1 VVQFEN
7 GTATMNFN
15 AHSRF
20 GPQEALCI
28 TGSAGT
34 IRARGPICA
43 AHDLTLHTRRGCAKP
58 KLEGKW
64 FNDGFRGA
72 MGELLCAIE
81 ENREPLN
88 SAREN
93 LRGLALCFAAVKSAD
108 TGKAQIP
115 GMVRRLP
122 P

>member
-1 VVQFEN
+1 MSFD
-7 GTATMNFN
+7 

-20 GPQEALCI
+20 GPQEAICI

-58 KLEGKW
+58 ELKGKW

-81 ENREPLN
+81 EDREPSQLGAGQPAQPRALFCGGQIRRHRKGAN
-88 SAREN
+88 PGKSSASA
-93 LRGLALCFAAVKSAD
+93 ALK
-108 TGKAQIP
+108 P
-115 GMVRRLP
+115 
-122 P
+122 